1 MKVLDTFLPQTMT
14 EYREPFVGGGSVF
27 LHARQKY
34 GADVDYWINDKYH
47 NLYCFW
53 KTLRDHPEKMI
64 KTLLDLKVKNA
75 ELNSKKDIKETI
87 EKLQYGKEQKRGFY
101 KSQTQKGRQ
110 LFLEAKEGIEKSDE
124 FWKGVYFYIL
134 NKCSYSGL
142 TENGTFSPQAS
153 IQNFSVTGIRKLRAV
168 AELLQG
174 VKITNLDYANVL
186 DSSENTT
193 FIFLDP
199 PYNLP
204 VKQSNALYGKNGE
217 LHKGFDHLRLYHY
230 IATNLGEKMI
240 TYNNTQELRDLY
252 RNFKHIE
259 WSLRYGMRIVANEDG
274 ELKAKDCTNNELLI
288 TTYSTIC
295 QYRQMQ
301 KKEREEKQMS
311 TKKQLLKETRKAINE
326 VFGDYVSK
334 ETVNKSVYLSEDDAG
349 GWAPEAHVIICTE
362 MGLSSDVYDPFLAE
376 KWHQVSEKLPNDYFI
391 ETINGAIMAV
401 YDI

>member
-1 MKVLDTFLPQTMT
+1 MIVKTPLRYPGGKSRGMKVLDTFLPPTMT

-186 DSSENTT
+186 DSAESDT

-199 PYNLP
+199 PYKLP
-204 VKQSNALYGKNGE
+204 VKQHNALYGKNGE

-274 ELKAKDCTNNELLI
+274 ELKAKDCTKNELLI
-288 TTYSTIC
+288 TTYNTIC

-301 KKEREEKQMS
+301 KKERE
-311 TKKQLLKETRKAINE
+311 
-326 VFGDYVSK
+326 G
-334 ETVNKSVYLSEDDAG
+334 KSD
-349 GWAPEAHVIICTE
+349 
-362 MGLSSDVYDPFLAE
+362 
-376 KWHQVSEKLPNDYFI
+376 
-391 ETINGAIMAV
+391 
-401 YDI
+401 